1 MLWVIF
7 FSGLWIIFKDTIPP
21 ARKPPENPK
30 TRINLLWKQPHNKI
44 SLERWH
50 LVKNEPDL
58 YGSILYNSNVSTNIG
73 KSFLTILDRHFPK
86 SHKLYKIFN
95 QNNVKISYSSLP
107 NYGRIINSHN
117 KKIINNNIPKLSPP
131 TCNCRSKTSCPLNG
145 GCLQTSLVYICKAD
159 TPNITQNYPY
169 YVGLIENKFK
179 DRFFKHKNS
188 FKYESKLDATE
199 LSNFVWENKHANT
212 ETNLVWNILDE
223 ARTYKPE
230 AKRCLLCLIKKYHI
244 IFSKLNLLNWRNEL
258 VTNCRHENKF
268 YLPNFEDS
276 IT

>member
-1 MLWVIF
+1 MKNLPESISRRINKYHPINLF
-7 FSGLWIIFKDTIPP
+7 DNSKDLYNALSSSGFKDKIKFNPDFNKNICRNKNRKRKIMWFNPP
-21 ARKPPENPK
+21 Y
-30 TRINLLWKQPHNKI
+30 
-44 SLERWH
+44 S
-50 LVKNEPDL
+50 
-58 YGSILYNSNVSTNIG
+58 SNVSTTIG

-131 TCNCRSKTSCPLNG
+131 TCNCCSKTSCPLNG
-145 GCLQTSLVYICKAD
+145 GCLQSSLVYICKAD

-212 ETNLVWNILDE
+212 ETNLV
-223 ARTYKPE
+223 
-230 AKRCLLCLIKKYHI
+230 
-244 IFSKLNLLNWRNEL
+244 
-258 VTNCRHENKF
+258 
-268 YLPNFEDS
+268 
-276 IT
+276 